1 MSHKHS
7 GNAIL
12 ELILFVPV
20 AWLVLVIGTEVG
32 FTILDQAL
40 VSESI
45 REAERSVGRGKRSR
59 STLYLT
65 DSFTTEIDRE
75 ITEEDAQSIAEL
87 IESRLTD
94 RTLFFPSSS
103 PFRIS
108 VSVLALEF
116 DQETG
121 ILRSL
126 TDAIPPIVRSGKSS
140 LSTLS
145 GSLEFQTRD
154 DFLSIFFADDFIHSS
169 PWARSTTEAR
179 FRFRPLTVVFHVD
192 VIVASR
198 SFFPA
203 FAYQTFGH
211 SFFVQQQA
219 VLFDR
224 RS

>member
-1 MSHKHS
+1 M
-7 GNAIL
+7 
-12 ELILFVPV
+12 LILFVPV

-121 ILRSL
+121 ILTRSL

-140 LSTLS
+140 
-145 GSLEFQTRD
+145 
-154 DFLSIFFADDFIHSS
+154 
-169 PWARSTTEAR
+169 
-179 FRFRPLTVVFHVD
+179 
-192 VIVASR
+192 
-198 SFFPA
+198 
-203 FAYQTFGH
+203 YQ
-211 SFFVQQQA
+211 
-219 VLFDR
+219 R
-224 RS
+224 